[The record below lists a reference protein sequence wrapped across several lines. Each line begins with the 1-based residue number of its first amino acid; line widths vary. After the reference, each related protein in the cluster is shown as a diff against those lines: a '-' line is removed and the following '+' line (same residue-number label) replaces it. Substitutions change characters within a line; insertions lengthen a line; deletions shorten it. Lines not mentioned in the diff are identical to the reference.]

1 MEEGGRKLRRRGE
14 RRKKREIEE
23 VTGLPPYESGTSITA
38 ASNQ

>member
-1 MEEGGRKLRRRGE
+1 MEGGREKVEEEGE